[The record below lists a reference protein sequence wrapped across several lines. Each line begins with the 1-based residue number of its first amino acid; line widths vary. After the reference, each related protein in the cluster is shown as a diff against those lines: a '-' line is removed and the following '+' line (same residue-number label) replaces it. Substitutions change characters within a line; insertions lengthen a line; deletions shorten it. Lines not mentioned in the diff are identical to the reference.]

1 MLEIYYGD
9 NRIKAEGAIK
19 KTLGSGYEVIDGAE
33 LKTDDLPNIFMGTS
47 LFTSERAILIKD
59 LGENTEVWNKL
70 INYIDTSNK
79 VIIWEQKLDKRTAA
93 YKELAKAGVKMVE
106 FALTEAP
113 EAREVFNILDTAWH
127 DGKKA
132 VLKLEKIEMNQD
144 PYMFVGLMVTQ
155 AIKKFEY
162 RQGSKEK
169 RVLKELSKL
178 DIRMKSTSMQPW
190 SLVKSF
196 LLQVSSW

>member
-79 VIIWEQKLDKRTAA
+79 VIIWEQKLDKRTTA

-132 VLKLEKIEMNQD
+132 VLKLDKIEK
-144 PYMFVGLMVTQ
+144 T
-155 AIKKFEY
+155 AAKTEKKPAVKKAAAKTAKATKPAAKKATTTKKPAAKKTSPKTKAA
-162 RQGSKEK
+162 SK
-169 RVLKELSKL
+169 
-178 DIRMKSTSMQPW
+178 
-190 SLVKSF
+190 
-196 LLQVSSW
+196 

>member
-1 MLEIYYGD
+1 MVAD
-9 NRIKAEGAIK
+9 
-19 KTLGSGYEVIDGAE
+19 
-33 LKTDDLPNIFMGTS
+33 
-47 LFTSERAILIKD
+47 LIKD

-79 VIIWEQKLDKRTAA
+79 VIIWEQKLDKRTTA

-113 EAREVFNILDTAWH
+113 EAREVFNILDMAWH

-132 VLKLEKIEMNQD
+132 VLELEKIEMNQD

-162 RQGSKEK
+162 RQGSKEI
-169 RVLKELSKL
+169 SKL

-190 SLVKSF
+190 SLLKSF

>member
-1 MLEIYYGD
+1 MI
-9 NRIKAEGAIK
+9 
-19 KTLGSGYEVIDGAE
+19 
-33 LKTDDLPNIFMGTS
+33 
-47 LFTSERAILIKD
+47 
-59 LGENTEVWNKL
+59 
-70 INYIDTSNK
+70 
-79 VIIWEQKLDKRTAA
+79 
-93 YKELAKAGVKMVE
+93 E

-113 EAREVFNILDTAWH
+113 EAREVFNILDMAWH